1 MSQNHELTKIKFRIK
16 ALSEKTT
23 EAGCSEA
30 EALAALEKV
39 GELLQQYNLTMDE
52 IDIRE
57 QKCITV
63 QYDTNS
69 GKHTVASECMVAIAK
84 FTDCKTWW
92 TRRWDESWKKHVVV
106 NFFGTES
113 DVEMARYLCE
123 IIDQAYKTESEKF
136 KNTDVYKNS
145 SHHKRSVT
153 ISFGH
158 GMKDRINGRLY
169 ELKREHEAALRR
181 AHEERVKQEE
191 TVDTETFT
199 PNEKKAA
206 ETLIVL
212 KKQLVE
218 SEYEKLGMK
227 LQTQKTYRRIRSS
240 SGYSKGR
247 EAGGRVNL
255 SRPIGGGSKPSGY
268 LT

>member
-84 FTDCKTWW
+84 FTDCRTWW
-92 TRRWDESWKKHVVV
+92 SRRWDENWKKHVV
-106 NFFGTES
+106 
-113 DVEMARYLCE
+113 
-123 IIDQAYKTESEKF
+123 
-136 KNTDVYKNS
+136 
-145 SHHKRSVT
+145 
-153 ISFGH
+153 
-158 GMKDRINGRLY
+158 
-169 ELKREHEAALRR
+169 
-181 AHEERVKQEE
+181 
-191 TVDTETFT
+191 
-199 PNEKKAA
+199 
-206 ETLIVL
+206 
-212 KKQLVE
+212 
-218 SEYEKLGMK
+218 GMK
-227 LQTQKTYRRIRSS
+227 LRTQKTYRRIRSS
-240 SGYSKGR
+240 SGYSKGS